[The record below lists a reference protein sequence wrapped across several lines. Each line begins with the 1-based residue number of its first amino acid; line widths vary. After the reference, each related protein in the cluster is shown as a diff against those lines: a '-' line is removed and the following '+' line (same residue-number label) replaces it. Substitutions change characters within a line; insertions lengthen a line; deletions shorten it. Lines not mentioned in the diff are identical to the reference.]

1 LTETIAMMS
10 DTPLSDDDLDRL
22 LAARD
27 PIDPS
32 VLRTEGVSG
41 WLVQLHSR
49 LLDSPPPTSVPW
61 TGRLR
66 SRARVARLRLTVAVV
81 ALGAVAAAVVGIEV
95 LEQSSSLAGAPLSV
109 TPAAAET
116 LDGLARAAEAGGST
130 RPLGPHQYEYVKL
143 ISYQLGG
150 VNAPGP
156 LDIDFR
162 YRSVVQEWVNRDGQ
176 HRTRSAYTGFACLRG
191 YDCGIYRA
199 HRSILRKDLLSGSQ
213 APGDVV
219 DTVYPRGDGPN
230 GSIVNGHGLP
240 TTAAALLK
248 AFRREISKE
257 VQSVPAHFRKTAAK
271 AYTTPAAVSS
281 FEFGAIDQI
290 LAGSLSASQ
299 RAAAYTDLKYVSGL
313 RVVGV
318 RHDALGREGIA
329 LEVKGSDG
337 VAQMLVDTADG
348 ELLQDENWLTKPVF
362 GQPTNVAIYR
372 NVYLQRAVVSSMQ
385 SLPNG
390 KRVPYTKATLGR

>member
-1 LTETIAMMS
+1 MMS

-27 PIDPS
+27 PVDPS
-32 VLRTEGVSG
+32 VLRTELVSG
-41 WLVQLHSR
+41 WLVELHTS
-49 LLDSPPPTSVPW
+49 LLDSPAPTSVPW

-66 SRARVARLRLTVAVV
+66 SRARVARLRLTVGVV
-81 ALGAVAAAVVGIEV
+81 ALGAVAAVVVGLVV

-150 VNAPGP
+150 VNAPGA

-199 HRSILRKDLLSGSQ
+199 HRSILRKDLLSESQ

-230 GSIVNGHGLP
+230 GSIVNGHELP

-257 VQSVPAHFRKTAAK
+257 VRSVPAHFRKTAAK

-299 RAAAYTDLKYVSGL
+299 RAAAYTDLKYVGGL

-318 RHDALGREGIA
+318 RRDVLGRTGIA
-329 LEVKGSDG
+329 LQHKESIG
-337 VAQMLVDTADG
+337 VAQMLVDTEDG
-348 ELLQDENWLTKPVF
+348 ELLQDEFWATKPEA
-362 GQPTNVAIYR
+362 GEPTNVAIYR
-372 NVYLQRAVVSSMQ
+372 NVYLQRAVVNSMQ

-390 KRVPYTKATLGR
+390 KRVPYAKATLGR